1 MMMFVLPTTV
11 RSGRV
16 SRLVRPAGVVAA
28 VAATLLIASCA
39 SGSSGSDRA
48 GSAGAENHSAHADH
62 GGSYSVPP
70 AAPLRDGEQFVNLT
84 MPEAYT
90 PTAPNGG
97 TDEYRCFLVDPK
109 LTSQQYLTG
118 SQFLPQN
125 ATIVHHAIF
134 FRISPADADRARQ
147 VDARTPGEGW
157 TCFGDSGVSD
167 DAAWVAAWAPGMNET
182 LLQPGLGYS
191 MPPGSMLV
199 MQIHY
204 NLLATGGKAGGSDRS
219 GIRLRLADGTTKMQA
234 LQTALVSAPVEL
246 PCTAAESG
254 PLCDR
259 TAAVAD
265 VVHRFGDEVGATI
278 EGLNQ
283 RCNGGRPPVA
293 GAIQHCDRPVPRA
306 GTIYAVAGHMH
317 LLGRSIKIELNPGTP
332 NAQTL
337 LDVPTYNF
345 DDQSIRPLTKP
356 VTVKPGD
363 ALRVTCTHDA
373 GLRKLLPQLR
383 TQPARYVVWGDGTS
397 DEMCL
402 GLVIWTP
409 AT

>member
-1 MMMFVLPTTV
+1 MTTGTSAPV
-11 RSGRV
+11 TTTDDQHGVGTRRGRSHRRNASGRV
-16 SRLVRPAGVVAA
+16 VRVGHRGGNGA
-28 VAATLLIASCA
+28 
-39 SGSSGSDRA
+39 GSDRG
-48 GSAGAENHSAHADH
+48 GSAGAEDHSAHAGH
-62 GGSYSVPP
+62 AGSYSVPP
-70 AAPLRDGEQFVNLT
+70 AAPLRVGERFVKLT
-84 MPEAYT
+84 MPETYT

-109 LTSQQYLTG
+109 LTSTEYLTG

-134 FRISPADADRARQ
+134 FRINPTDADRARQ
-147 VDARTPGEGW
+147 VDASTPGEGW

-182 LLQPGLGYS
+182 LLQSGLGYS

-204 NLLATGGKAGGSDRS
+204 NLLATGGKPGGSDQS
-219 GIRLRLADGTTKMQA
+219 GIRLRLADGAQKTQP
-234 LQTALVSAPVEL
+234 LQTALLSAPVEL

-265 VVHRFGDEVGATI
+265 VVHRFGDEAGATI
-278 EGLNQ
+278 DGLNR

-293 GAIQHCDRPVPRA
+293 GVVQHCDRRMPQG

-317 LLGRSIKIELNPGTP
+317 LLGRSIRIELNPGTP
-332 NAQTL
+332 DARTL
-337 LDVPTYNF
+337 LDVPPTT
-345 DDQSIRPLTKP
+345 STTSRSARWP
-356 VTVKPGD
+356 
-363 ALRVTCTHDA
+363 R
-373 GLRKLLPQLR
+373 RLPSSR
-383 TQPARYVVWGDGTS
+383 ATRY
-397 DEMCL
+397 
-402 GLVIWTP
+402 
-409 AT
+409 A

>member
-1 MMMFVLPTTV
+1 MMFVLPSIARFRQVAGPV
-11 RSGRV
+11 RM
-16 SRLVRPAGVVAA
+16 AGVVVAA
-28 VAATLLIASCA
+28 VVTLLVASCG
-39 SGSSGSDRA
+39 SGTRGGDRA
-48 GSAGAENHSAHADH
+48 GPAGGEDHSAHTGHA
-62 GGSYSVPP
+62 GSYSVPP
-70 AAPLRDGEQFVNLT
+70 AAPLRDGERFVNLT

-109 LTSQQYLTG
+109 LTSAQYLTG

-134 FRISPADADRARQ
+134 FRISPTDADRARR

-157 TCFGDSGVSD
+157 TCFGNSGVSD

-204 NLLATGGKAGGSDRS
+204 NLLATGGKAGGSDQS
-219 GIRLRLADGTTKMQA
+219 GIRLRLADGAAKMRP
-234 LQTALVSAPVEL
+234 LQTALLPAPVEL
-246 PCTAAESG
+246 PCTATESG

-259 TAAVAD
+259 KAAVAD
-265 VVHRFGDEVGATI
+265 VVHRFGDEAGATI

-283 RCNGGRPPVA
+283 QCNGGRPPVA
-293 GAIQHCDRPVPRA
+293 GVIQHCDRPVPQG

-345 DDQSIRPLTKP
+345 DDQSIRPLAHP